1 MKTLVRLLALLV
13 IFAIDL
19 PACHS
24 DDGSSTGKKNN
35 PKDKGVNHAM
45 KTYYMGRFA
54 LDVPAEMTQAV
65 QAQSIRLAEV
75 NDFVWAT
82 NQQHEDIRE
91 TVWQSRIAIIKKLK
105 LPREIKTHIIEEVP
119 LKFDKKWA
127 KAVLFYGNYIA
138 ADEGSWDLLFDAGT
152 SGLWL
157 RYNGLLDAKK
167 EMQDWVV
174 TIAKAYRSLP
184 VDFSINSPQNNW
196 FFLKFG
202 AINLPYKRQEKTY
215 SRFTG
220 HSLDL
225 KLEVE
230 MNETHKVEK
239 LGVAERLA
247 ASIATHFAPGV
258 DVDKIRS
265 RNRTAAGLKGEEL
278 VMRMSAS
285 GEDTQ
290 IQFGWEYRGEV
301 DSGERPEIQITM
313 ETPDGN
319 LKEKLKVWD
328 AILDSF
334 KPMYR

>member
-1 MKTLVRLLALLV
+1 MKVLVRLLALLV

-54 LDVPAEMTQAV
+54 LDVPVEMTQAV
-65 QAQSIRLAEV
+65 QAQTIRYAE
-75 NDFVWAT
+75 
-82 NQQHEDIRE
+82 
-91 TVWQSRIAIIKKLK
+91 IKEFQWPEG
-105 LPREIKTHIIEEVP
+105 LPREKARTEYWNSRLSEIKQLKKPDNIKDVILQERSFTNLGQWSKGVMYYGDYIITQRHFWSVIADYGKFGIC
-119 LKFDKKWA
+119 LKLYGTNDK
-127 KAVLFYGNYIA
+127 L
-138 ADEGSWDLLFDAGT
+138 
-152 SGLWL
+152 
-157 RYNGLLDAKK
+157 LLDNLTNILSHY
-167 EMQDWVV
+167 QQ
-174 TIAKAYRSLP
+174 P
-184 VDFSINSPQNNW
+184 VNQSNEPFYLIN
-196 FFLKFG
+196 G
-202 AINLPYKRQEKTY
+202 AINLPYLEQEKTY
-215 SRFTG
+215 SRFEG
-220 HSLDL
+220 HALNL

-247 ASIATHFAPGV
+247 ASIAINFAPGV
-258 DVDKIRS
+258 DVEKIRS
-265 RNRTAAGLKGEEL
+265 RSRTAAGLKGEEL